1 MTTTKSFLKASIEG
15 KELRSREHESNY
27 SIIKTLLE
35 KYKPNRRSI
44 AIKNIDLQASRKEAS
59 K

>member
-1 MTTTKSFLKASIEG
+1 
-15 KELRSREHESNY
+15 EHESNY